1 MKIKKK
7 GHKNKREI
15 ITEIKK
21 DIKSEYGRSR
31 YKNMFR
37 KDEKKLKEYRKSYY
51 NARKILL

>member
-31 YKNMFR
+31 YKNMFK

>member
-21 DIKSEYGRSR
+21 DIKKEYGRSR
-31 YKNMFR
+31 YNNMFK